1 MLNLLF
7 KSLFALIVLIIFIA
21 GVVFDAKFLSQDQ
34 FSDKEL
40 KFNRTITQSVEFI
53 PDQFSANIS
62 LESTNA
68 LRTKAQIAPNELE
81 IITATLDKALK
92 LAKDSQICKASTY
105 SINPSY
111 SYNDGARI
119 ITGQLI
125 NFDIGCKFDKNSI
138 DRYDNL
144 ITQLNTLLKNNEFIS
159 INLPAITPSVSNA
172 VSTQNNELLHIKV
185 LNSAIQKA
193 QLYSNELGKNC
204 VLNSV
209 DFTGTSHPAVYANLK
224 STQTPI
230 ESKQSQTLSATATY
244 NCK

>member
-1 MLNLLF
+1 M
-7 KSLFALIVLIIFIA
+7 SGYIC
-21 GVVFDAKFLSQDQ
+21 VFDCETVPDCDSLREAYGYEGD
-34 FSDKEL
+34 DK
-40 KFNRTITQSVEFI
+40 SVA
-53 PDQFSANIS
+53 QMA
-62 LESTNA
+62 LEA
-68 LRTKAQIAPNELE
+68 
-81 IITATLDKALK
+81 
-92 LAKDSQICKASTY
+92 
-105 SINPSY
+105 
-111 SYNDGARI
+111 
-119 ITGQLI
+119 LI

-159 INLPAITPSVSNA
+159 INLPAITPSVSDA
-172 VSTQNNELLHIKV
+172 ISTQNNELLHIKV
-185 LNSAIQKA
+185 LNSAMQKA